1 MATPDQDKESNTSEK
16 ESFADEA
23 LDLAA
28 QQCQR
33 PKMMA
38 NARSEIKYLLSTFQH
53 CDHQTQISYFTVN

>member
-1 MATPDQDKESNTSEK
+1 MKESFDSFRNMATPDQDKESNTSEK

-38 NARSEIKYLLSTFQH
+38 NARSK
-53 CDHQTQISYFTVN
+53 FT

>member
-38 NARSEIKYLLSTFQH
+38 NARSEFTKYNSPNSF
-53 CDHQTQISYFTVN
+53 DRQTQFPYFTVN

>member
-1 MATPDQDKESNTSEK
+1 MATPEQNKESNSIEK
-16 ESFADEA
+16 ESIGEEA

-38 NARSEIKYLLSTFQH
+38 NARLNFYNQRFLKSSKTLSFFF
-53 CDHQTQISYFTVN
+53 STVN

>member
-1 MATPDQDKESNTSEK
+1 MATQDQVKESNTSEK

-38 NARSEIKYLLSTFQH
+38 NARSE
-53 CDHQTQISYFTVN
+53 FTK

>member
-1 MATPDQDKESNTSEK
+1 MATPDQDKESNTVEK

-38 NARSEIKYLLSTFQH
+38 NARSDFTYLVLFNIAIIKHKFL
-53 CDHQTQISYFTVN
+53 IFTVN

>member
-1 MATPDQDKESNTSEK
+1 MATPDQDKESNPVEK
-16 ESFADEA
+16 ESFGEEA

-38 NARSEIKYLLSTFQH
+38 NARSE
-53 CDHQTQISYFTVN
+53 FTY